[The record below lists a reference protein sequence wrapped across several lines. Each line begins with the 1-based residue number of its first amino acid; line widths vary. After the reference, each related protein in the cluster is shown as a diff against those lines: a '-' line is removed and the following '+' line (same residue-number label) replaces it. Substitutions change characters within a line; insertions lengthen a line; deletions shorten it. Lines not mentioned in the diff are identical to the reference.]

1 HTVSHPSAVSRKV
14 SVRTLK
20 NLTNF
25 GNRDQTGSIVINAI
39 ATKRKP
45 PIRVSTFVE
54 TTAHS
59 SSAAGTR
66 PPTRIE
72 DTNPVRWKH
81 ALHGAGGCL
90 LTKKKKWAGI
100 PPHGGFLAPFSP
112 PSPGQLSFF
121 NRVLYGVR

>member
-90 LTKKKKWAGI
+90 IKNMKKWPGI
-100 PPHGGFLAPFSP
+100 PPRGVSCPPFP
-112 PSPGQLSFF
+112 PSQPESCLFESGFG
-121 NRVLYGVR
+121 R